1 MKSDFNAE
9 FKPLFNE
16 KRIPLNSV
24 LPLDTPMA
32 FAVGVSQ
39 LCNIRCKYCFHAL
52 TDVELAQKGFKA
64 INMELDMFKKMVTQL
79 KEFPNRIKSI
89 SMAGQ
94 GEPLCN
100 LHFAEMVKI
109 IKEADVSD
117 DVSTITNG
125 LLLNK
130 GLIENIV
137 DAGLDR
143 IFISLQGM
151 SAEKYKEICG
161 RTIDFNKFV
170 DNIEYLYL
178 YSRGKCK
185 VNIKIADIALDD
197 GEEKIFLERF
207 GDICDRIHIET
218 IKPLYSGVDYSG
230 ILGENFTDMT
240 TTRFGRMHKKQKAC
254 YLAFFMMVLNP
265 DGRIKTCGTPFPGM
279 WLGDIKERTLVE
291 AWNSSERKK
300 FLLDMLRGNR
310 NNIEFCQDCDFPND
324 VPTENDEIDPY
335 ADELIKKF
343 ENI

>member
-1 MKSDFNAE
+1 MKKDMNAQ

-16 KRIPLNSV
+16 NRIPLHSV

-52 TDVELAQKGFKA
+52 SDSELEAKGFKA
-64 INMELDMFKKMVTQL
+64 INMGMGIFKKMVENL

-100 LHFAEMVKI
+100 PNFAEMVKF
-109 IKEADVSD
+109 IKNADISD

-125 LLLNK
+125 LLLNDE
-130 GLIENIV
+130 LVRDIV

-151 SAEKYKEICG
+151 NSEKYKQICG
-161 RTIDFNKFV
+161 RNIDFDKFV
-170 DNIEYLYL
+170 ETIKYLYT

-197 GEEKIFLERF
+197 GEKELFFEKF
-207 GDICDRIHIET
+207 GNICDRIHIET
-218 IKPLYSGVDYSG
+218 IKPLYSGVDYSDM
-230 ILGENFTDMT
+230 LGDNITEMT
-240 TTRFGRMHKKQKAC
+240 TTRFGRLHKKQKAC
-254 YLAFFMMVLNP
+254 YLAFFMMCLNP
-265 DGRIKTCGTPFPGM
+265 DGKIKTCGTPFPGL
-279 WLGDIKERTLVE
+279 WLGNINNRTLVD
-291 AWNSSERKK
+291 AWNSRERKE
-300 FLLDMLRGNR
+300 FLLRMIKGERKY
-310 NNIEFCQDCDFPND
+310 IECCSDCDFPND
-324 VPTENDEIDPY
+324 VPSENDEIDPH
-335 ADELIKKF
+335 AKELIKKF
-343 ENI
+343 EGI